1 MMKDVRC
8 PISMYRVEQE
18 APRGAM
24 YADAFFDV
32 FAYSEKEAWKKAF
45 EYADSRVLRV
55 SFVKVC
61 GERR

>member
-1 MMKDVRC
+1 
-8 PISMYRVEQE
+8 
-18 APRGAM
+18 M
-24 YADAFFDV
+24 YADAFFNV